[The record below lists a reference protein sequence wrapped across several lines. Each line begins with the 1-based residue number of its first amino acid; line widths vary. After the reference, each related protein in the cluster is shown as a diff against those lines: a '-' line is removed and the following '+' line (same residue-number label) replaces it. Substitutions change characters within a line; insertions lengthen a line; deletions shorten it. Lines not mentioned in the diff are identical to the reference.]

1 MAPGIEWEPLMLED
15 WILVERYFSL
25 LYQWIN
31 MNYFV
36 ISSIVYLLLC
46 GRVSFRVLEIKKTN
60 RNCLIITLFRYIY
73 FVIYSKCF
81 TCRFSCKVLLSY
93 FTLSLSSYSMR
104 LSFLFSM
111 SHEGIGI
118 IHFFFFFTDIWEI
131 GKRSWITIKV
141 YLYQLVR
148 RTNK

>member
-1 MAPGIEWEPLMLED
+1 MAPGIEWEPLTPGD

-36 ISSIVYLLLC
+36 ILSIVFLLFC
-46 GRVSFRVLEIKKTN
+46 TRMSFRVKIKKTSELFN
-60 RNCLIITLFRYIY
+60 NNC

-81 TCRFSCKVLLSY
+81 TCRFLCKELLSY
-93 FTLSLSSYSMR
+93 FTLSLFSILFFIFDESWENRYYS
-104 LSFLFSM
+104 
-111 SHEGIGI
+111 
-118 IHFFFFFTDIWEI
+118 FFFFTDIWEI